1 MEEGVLYVLPL
12 TGGYAL
18 SSIWTASL
26 YHASRESGHRLYLR
40 AIFYAVVLIIICALL
55 HTVFFSS
62 ILAYRN
68 DLLGFVSSTFHLNNE
83 HELFGEP
90 SRYLI
95 FCSSALLGPILG
107 HLLNLPKLSF
117 LFDTSRQGRFQKLLL
132 LAQHWESYLLN
143 DAIKNNDF
151 EKLIARSVFTNT
163 PIMFTLEDGKVY
175 VGWTNAAPN
184 PVHAR
189 RSVRFLPLMSGY
201 RDSKTHKVTFV
212 TDYYEIFNKISSPEC
227 SELNHLSAEDFEVV
241 VPVDRICS
249 SHLFDLVVFNHFE
262 SKAAK

>member
-1 MEEGVLYVLPL
+1 MAARTKTFYIKPLKIFSHKDSVYV
-12 TGGYAL
+12 
-18 SSIWTASL
+18 
-26 YHASRESGHRLYLR
+26 HACLARAPGKPYREPE
-40 AIFYAVVLIIICALL
+40 F
-55 HTVFFSS
+55 
-62 ILAYRN
+62 N
-68 DLLGFVSSTFHLNNE
+68 
-83 HELFGEP
+83 P
-90 SRYLI
+90 
-95 FCSSALLGPILG
+95 
-107 HLLNLPKLSF
+107 
-117 LFDTSRQGRFQKLLL
+117 L
-132 LAQHWESYLLN
+132 LAIHR
-143 DAIKNNDF
+143 IKKVELTDRLFEFPKNYDF

-163 PIMFTLEDGKVY
+163 PIMFTLEDGKIY